1 MINYLILIATY
12 SHIDGLY
19 LIMAPWYF
27 EKISGVSSIVVP
39 VMTTLFLCTAGV
51 ALELQLH
58 LLDSASY
65 LACGDFSITAPG
77 PPLML

>member
-1 MINYLILIATY
+1 MIIILVY
-12 SHIDGLY
+12 VPLSWLHG
-19 LIMAPWYF
+19 F
-27 EKISGVSSIVVP
+27 EKISGVSFIVVP

-77 PPLML
+77 PPLL